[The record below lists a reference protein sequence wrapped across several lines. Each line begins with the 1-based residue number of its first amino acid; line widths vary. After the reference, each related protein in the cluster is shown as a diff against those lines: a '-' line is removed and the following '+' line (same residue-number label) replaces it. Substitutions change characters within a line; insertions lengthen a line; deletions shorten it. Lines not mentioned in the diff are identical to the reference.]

1 VGHTLLIAAI
11 DGGRDDPP
19 EQFGHRRGRR
29 IAQVAPA
36 ATMDLP
42 DGRPDQHHDRAL
54 LSHVDRRP
62 DAAT

>member
-1 VGHTLLIAAI
+1 MLLLETIP
-11 DGGRDDPP
+11 GESDDPF

-36 ATMDLP
+36 ATMELQ

-54 LSHVDRRP
+54 LPQGDRRP
-62 DAAT
+62 DAAR